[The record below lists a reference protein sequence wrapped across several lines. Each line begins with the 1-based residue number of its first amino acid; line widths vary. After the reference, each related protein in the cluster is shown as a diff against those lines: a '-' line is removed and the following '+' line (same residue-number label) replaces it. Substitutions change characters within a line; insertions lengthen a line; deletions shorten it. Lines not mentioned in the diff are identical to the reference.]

1 MFLEHQAESPVVWN
15 TFAYGPVSKGCSC
28 ETSCNVRTMTCQHWS
43 RLLSWAS
50 NGACN
55 MYIVVDSLVIQ
66 LTGLRTNLQGS
77 EYSLTIDEM
86 LSMMFHVQSIAQYF
100 SFNF

>member
-1 MFLEHQAESPVVWN
+1 
-15 TFAYGPVSKGCSC
+15 
-28 ETSCNVRTMTCQHWS
+28 
-43 RLLSWAS
+43 
-50 NGACN
+50 

-66 LTGLRTNLQGS
+66 LALLRTNLQGS

-100 SFNF
+100 SFKFWKFNVWSNYHQHWMIWQKIDIKATRLPIA